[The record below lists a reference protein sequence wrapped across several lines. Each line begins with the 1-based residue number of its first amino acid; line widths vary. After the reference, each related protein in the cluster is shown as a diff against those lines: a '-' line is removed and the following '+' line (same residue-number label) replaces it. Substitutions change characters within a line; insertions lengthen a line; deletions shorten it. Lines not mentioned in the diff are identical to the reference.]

1 MSNLLKNICLITFAL
16 IGPITLPAGG
26 IQKSLNQN
34 NLPNKT
40 KEIILN
46 SETSLFSSPLINS
59 KKLIVLNSGSLLT
72 ILRDWKVNEREV
84 WIRVQ
89 LATNKILD
97 DPNKITKGWLKM

>member
-34 NLPNKT
+34 NLPYKT

-84 WIRVQ
+84 WVRVQ